1 MTNEELMRR
10 YLENKDVEDTLEKLY
25 AQNTGLIHTIAKD
38 AASAFHGI
46 HYESDGNGYTD
57 YTRLLLDDLLG
68 EGTLAMFQ
76 KIRER
81 DYDETKGKFSTYIY
95 PYIKGA
101 LYRYLEQNTGN
112 ISLTKDQSEAL
123 RKAQAMYAEGY
134 AVEDIATELGTPKNI
149 TAELIRHNMQFLSF
163 YDFVPE
169 EQREEDGDC
178 DPFAFMTLAE
188 DPTIPPDRIVYRK
201 IQLELLKPLFDSL
214 SAHDRYLLGH
224 YYGPY
229 GMEKKTLD
237 EMGLDLMLTVDGVRK
252 AIKVA
257 MKNLRSAY
265 KDSELKIWNDTYAM
279 VNKVQKNVG

>member
-1 MTNEELMRR
+1 V
-10 YLENKDVEDTLEKLY
+10 YDVYEDTLLQRLY
-25 AQNTGLIHTIAKD
+25 AQNVGLIYTIAKD
-38 AASAFHGI
+38 AAAAFHGI

-68 EGTLAMFQ
+68 EGALVMFQ

-95 PYIKGA
+95 PHIKGA

-112 ISLTKDQSEAL
+112 ISLTKNQSEAL

-134 AVEDIATELGTPKNI
+134 AVEDIAAELGISITI
-149 TAELIRHNMQFLSF
+149 TAELIRYNTHFLSV
-163 YDFVPE
+163 YDFVPDE
-169 EQREEDGDC
+169 RLEEDGDC
-178 DPFAFMTLAE
+178 DPFAFMTLAK

-201 IQLELLKPLFDSL
+201 IQLELLRPLFDSL
-214 SAHDRYLLGH
+214 SAHDRYLLDH
-224 YYGPY
+224 YYGAY

-252 AIKVA
+252 AIKAAV
-257 MKNLRSAY
+257 KNLRSAY
-265 KDSELKIWNDTYAM
+265 KDSELKIWHDAHAM
-279 VNKVQKNVG
+279 VHTVENSKG

>member
-1 MTNEELMRR
+1 M
-10 YLENKDVEDTLEKLY
+10 YYVYEDTLLQRLY
-25 AQNTGLIHTIAKD
+25 AQNVGLILTIAKD
-38 AASAFHGI
+38 AAAAFHGI

-68 EGTLAMFQ
+68 EGALAMFQ

-95 PYIKGA
+95 PYIKGV
-101 LYRYLEQNTGN
+101 LYRYLEQNIGN

-123 RKAQAMYAEGY
+123 RKAQTMYAEGY
-134 AVEDIATELGTPKNI
+134 AVEDIAAELGISITI
-149 TAELIRHNMQFLSF
+149 TAKLIRYNTHFLSV
-163 YDFVPE
+163 YDFVPAE
-169 EQREEDGDC
+169 RLEEDGDC
-178 DPFAFMTLAE
+178 DPFAFMTLTE
-188 DPTIPPDRIVYRK
+188 DPTTPPDRIVYRK

-224 YYGPY
+224 YYGAY

-252 AIKVA
+252 AIKASVN
-257 MKNLRSAY
+257 NLRSAY
-265 KDSELKIWNDTYAM
+265 KDSELKI
-279 VNKVQKNVG
+279 

>member
-1 MTNEELMRR
+1 MRAVC
-10 YLENKDVEDTLEKLY
+10 YVYEDTLLQRLY
-25 AQNTGLIHTIAKD
+25 AQNVGLIHTIAKD
-38 AASAFHGI
+38 AAIAFHGI
-46 HYESDGNGYTD
+46 RYENDSYGYTD

-68 EGTLAMFQ
+68 EGALAMFQ

-81 DYDETKGKFSTYIY
+81 DYDEAKGKFSTYIY
-95 PYIKGA
+95 PHIKGA

-123 RKAQAMYAEGY
+123 RKAQALYAEGY
-134 AVEDIATELGTPKNI
+134 AVEDIAAELGIPKNI
-149 TAELIRHNMQFLSF
+149 TAELIRYNMQFLSF

-178 DPFAFMTLAE
+178 DPFAFMTLTE
-188 DPTIPPDRIVYRK
+188 DPTTPPDRIVYRK
-201 IQLELLKPLFDSL
+201 IQLELLRPLFDSL

-224 YYGPY
+224 YYGAY

-237 EMGLDLMLTVDGVRK
+237 DMGLDLMLTVDGVRK

-279 VNKVQKNVG
+279 INKAQKNMG

>member
-1 MTNEELMRR
+1 MTNEELMRHS
-10 YLENKDVEDTLEKLY
+10 LENEDDEDTLEKLY

-38 AASAFHGI
+38 AAAAFHGI
-46 HYESDGNGYTD
+46 RYESDGNGYTD
-57 YTRLLLDDLLG
+57 YTCLLLDDLLG

-81 DYDETKGKFSTYIY
+81 DYDEAKGKFSTYIY
-95 PYIKGA
+95 PHIKGA
-101 LYRYLEQNTGN
+101 LHRYLEQNTGN
-112 ISLTKDQSEAL
+112 ISLTKDQSEVL

-134 AVEDIATELGTPKNI
+134 AVEDIAAELGISITI
-149 TAELIRHNMQFLSF
+149 TAELIRYNTHFLSV
-163 YDFVPE
+163 YDFVPDE
-169 EQREEDGDC
+169 RLEEDGDC

-224 YYGPY
+224 YYGAY

-252 AIKVA
+252 AIKGA

-265 KDSELKIWNDTYAM
+265 KDSELKIWHDAHAM
-279 VNKVQKNVG
+279 VHTVENSKG

>member
-1 MTNEELMRR
+1 MTNEEWMRC
-10 YLENKDVEDTLEKLY
+10 YLENESNEDVLEKLY
-25 AQNTGLIHTIAKD
+25 EQNVGLIRAIAKD
-38 AASAFHGI
+38 AAAAFHGI

-68 EGTLAMFQ
+68 EGALAMFQ

-134 AVEDIATELGTPKNI
+134 AVEDIAAELGIPKNI

-169 EQREEDGDC
+169 EQREEDDDC

-201 IQLELLKPLFDSL
+201 IQLELLKLLFDSL

-224 YYGPY
+224 SNGAY

-252 AIKVA
+252 AIKAAV
-257 MKNLRSAY
+257 KNLRSAY
-265 KDSELKIWNDTYAM
+265 KDSELKIWHDAYAM
-279 VNKVQKNVG
+279 VNKVQKNMG

>member
-1 MTNEELMRR
+1 V
-10 YLENKDVEDTLEKLY
+10 YDVYEDTLLQRLY
-25 AQNTGLIHTIAKD
+25 AQNVGLIYTIAKD
-38 AASAFHGI
+38 AAAAFHGI

-68 EGTLAMFQ
+68 EGALAMFQ

-81 DYDETKGKFSTYIY
+81 DYDEVKGKFSTYIY

-112 ISLTKDQSEAL
+112 ISLTKDQSEVL

-134 AVEDIATELGTPKNI
+134 AVEDIAAELGISITI
-149 TAELIRHNMQFLSF
+149 TAELIRYNTHFLSV
-163 YDFVPE
+163 YDFVPDE
-169 EQREEDGDC
+169 RLEEDGDC
-178 DPFAFMTLAE
+178 DPFAFMTLAK

-201 IQLELLKPLFDSL
+201 IQLELLRPLFDSL
-214 SAHDRYLLGH
+214 SAHDRYLLDH
-224 YYGPY
+224 YYGAY

-252 AIKVA
+252 AIKAAV
-257 MKNLRSAY
+257 KNLRSAY
-265 KDSELKIWNDTYAM
+265 KDSELKIWHDAYAM
-279 VNKVQKNVG
+279 VHTVENSKG

>member
-10 YLENKDVEDTLEKLY
+10 YLENEDDEDTLEKLY
-25 AQNTGLIHTIAKD
+25 AQNTGLIHTITKD
-38 AASAFHGI
+38 AAAAFHGI

-68 EGTLAMFQ
+68 EGALAMFQ

-81 DYDETKGKFSTYIY
+81 DYDEAKGKFSTYIY
-95 PYIKGA
+95 PHIKGA

-112 ISLTKDQSEAL
+112 ISLTKDQSEVL

-134 AVEDIATELGTPKNI
+134 AVEDIAAELGISITI
-149 TAELIRHNMQFLSF
+149 TAELIRYNTHFLSV
-163 YDFVPE
+163 YDFVPDE
-169 EQREEDGDC
+169 RLEEDGDC

-188 DPTIPPDRIVYRK
+188 DPMIPPDRIVYRK
-201 IQLELLKPLFDSL
+201 IQLELLRPLFDSL

-224 YYGPY
+224 SYGAY

-252 AIKVA
+252 AIKAVV
-257 MKNLRSAY
+257 KNLRSAY
-265 KDSELKIWNDTYAM
+265 KDSELKIWHDAYAM
-279 VNKVQKNVG
+279 VNKVQKNMG